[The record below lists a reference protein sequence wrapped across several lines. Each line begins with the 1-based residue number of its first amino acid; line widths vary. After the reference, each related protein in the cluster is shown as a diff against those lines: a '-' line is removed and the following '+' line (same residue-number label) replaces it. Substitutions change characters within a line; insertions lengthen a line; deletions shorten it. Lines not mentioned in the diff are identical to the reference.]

1 MNRRSFLAAGAAAG
15 VLGLA
20 GKSELAGASL
30 EDGSRSDPA
39 PKRGRLKLSASRWP
53 WGKFTLDQ
61 MCRMCRDLGMQGV
74 DLLEPADWPTPLRY
88 GLVCSMGYATVPH
101 PENRLTDGFNRVE
114 NHAWLIPGYQQAIP
128 LAAANKV
135 PNVIC
140 FPGSRR
146 GQSDEDGWANCQRG
160 LAPLVS
166 LAEQH
171 GVTLCMELLNSKVDH
186 PDYQADHTAW
196 GVTLAK
202 RINSPRFKLLY
213 DIYHMQIMEGDV
225 IRTVRDNIQY
235 IGHFHTG
242 GVPGR
247 HEIDDTQE
255 LNYHTVMKAIADAG
269 FKGFVAQEFMP
280 TRDPKASLA
289 QAVRI
294 CTV

>member
-1 MNRRSFLAAGAAAG
+1 MNRRDFLAAGAAAG
-15 VLGLA
+15 VMGLT
-20 GKSELAGASL
+20 GKTALASVSIDANSPTL
-30 EDGSRSDPA
+30 A
-39 PKRGRLKLSASRWP
+39 TPKRGRLNLSASRWP

-114 NHAWLIPGYQQAIP
+114 NHAWLIPGYQEVIP
-128 LAAANKV
+128 RAAANKV

-146 GQSDEDGWANCQRG
+146 GQTDEEGWANCQHG

-280 TRDPKASLA
+280 TRDPRASLA